1 MLSCGGL
8 RTGSFSREV
17 HRLTLRDKVRLC
29 RVRGAVDSHSGHDS
43 VTFDRNSRKQSSE
56 NIAAVSSIGSS
67 SPPGEAHRPAQAVAL
82 YGGSKQLK
90 FNVFVAVAALIKGAI
105 HNTGVI
111 EGDKPINSQRGR
123 LTCGLK

>member
-1 MLSCGGL
+1 M
-8 RTGSFSREV
+8 
-17 HRLTLRDKVRLC
+17 TL
-29 RVRGAVDSHSGHDS
+29 
-43 VTFDRNSRKQSSE
+43 DRNSRKQSSE

-67 SPPGEAHRPAQAVAL
+67 SPPGEAHRLAQAVAL